1 MKRLWTVAAVSA
13 TLLVLAACANFV
25 IIPPIISDGVAAHPT
40 GFDPALLIRY
50 HRISEHETEEGEIE
64 QTPHYSGI
72 GYHPR
77 QSGYLGYDN
86 WDVLEV
92 PRDSSGINNWLHLFL
107 SRDAV
112 LVVIWEEYAGWLSG
126 WSQEGEIAGR
136 TVYRRSFGA
145 GEVVLGSPGEEND
158 AYTVLIG
165 ESDGQPSS
173 LPPLPAGIDEA
184 DRPTTNAACP
194 GWVHN
199 LYLAAGPDGLL
210 YEGWHPQIDT
220 VYWCYFEHEHG
231 SDPSMANYGAA
242 FRYIADKN
250 YGQNEQHEGFKGY
263 VILNVEAET
272 GKRYHWYV
280 NIHSTTSAISR
291 TCARQHT
298 VVIAVVDAQTG
309 ELVAELGYKGD
320 YGTVRSNQGDNTLI
334 QPTFSA
340 TCPDQ
345 QSIDNELEGTG
356 DSFVKRVR
364 VANQAGV
371 SNGGYE
377 NWRGG
382 LNTTVGLSYNGSSG
396 LALDIRNPM
405 TSCDTFTCTGAIST
419 GSNATRRTIRF
430 SHMRIDANTD
440 TVQIFDALDGTV
452 DGVFFTDPYGKLPR
466 NEGDPDAIRQYI
478 QPGLDISID
487 GGFATED
494 AWRALYVLNAHPED
508 LELEGSLGSIN

>member
-1 MKRLWTVAAVSA
+1 M
-13 TLLVLAACANFV
+13 
-25 IIPPIISDGVAAHPT
+25 
-40 GFDPALLIRY
+40 
-50 HRISEHETEEGEIE
+50 
-64 QTPHYSGI
+64 
-72 GYHPR
+72 
-77 QSGYLGYDN
+77 
-86 WDVLEV
+86 
-92 PRDSSGINNWLHLFL
+92 
-107 SRDAV
+107 
-112 LVVIWEEYAGWLSG
+112 
-126 WSQEGEIAGR
+126 
-136 TVYRRSFGA
+136 
-145 GEVVLGSPGEEND
+145 VLGSPGEEND

-231 SDPSMANYGAA
+231 GDPSMANYGAA
-242 FRYIADKN
+242 FRYVADKN

-364 VANQAGV
+364 VANQTGV
-371 SNGGYE
+371 GNGRLRDLARRPQHH
-377 NWRGG
+377 RGPE
-382 LNTTVGLSYNGSSG
+382 LQRLLRHHPRHSRPHDQLRHLQLHRRHQHR
-396 LALDIRNPM
+396 LARNP
-405 TSCDTFTCTGAIST
+405 AQHPLQPERIS
-419 GSNATRRTIRF
+419 
-430 SHMRIDANTD
+430 
-440 TVQIFDALDGTV
+440 
-452 DGVFFTDPYGKLPR
+452 
-466 NEGDPDAIRQYI
+466 
-478 QPGLDISID
+478 
-487 GGFATED
+487 
-494 AWRALYVLNAHPED
+494 
-508 LELEGSLGSIN
+508 